1 MRSFRVALLAASG
14 LVVLLCLL
22 HLFPLALVA
31 AAVAVPILFL
41 LYLWDVDLYED
52 APLIVLAFTVAWGIL
67 AGIALGYAARNVSS
81 HAVGAPGRARART
94 TSSGSG

>member
-1 MRSFRVALLAASG
+1 MRSFRLALLAASG
-14 LVVLLCLL
+14 LVVVLCLL

-52 APLIVLAFTVAWGIL
+52 APLHRGRVHRRLGHPRRDRARLRGEERL
-67 AGIALGYAARNVSS
+67 EPRIA
-81 HAVGAPGRARART
+81 APGRARART